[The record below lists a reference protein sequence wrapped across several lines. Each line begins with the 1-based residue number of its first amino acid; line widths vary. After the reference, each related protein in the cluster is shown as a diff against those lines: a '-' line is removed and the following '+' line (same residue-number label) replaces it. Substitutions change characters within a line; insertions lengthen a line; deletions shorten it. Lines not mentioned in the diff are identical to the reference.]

1 WRYRVAWSPVTVAS
15 GVLSGAW
22 LVVVPAGFADDAWV
36 SECVAGLARCGAWPV
51 VLELAADESGREA
64 VAGRLRPLVAGEPDG
79 FAGVV
84 SLLGLASNRHE
95 VFGSVPVSVALTLGL
110 VQALG

>member
-1 WRYRVAWSPVTVAS
+1 M
-15 GVLSGAW
+15 
-22 LVVVPAGFADDAWV
+22 
-36 SECVAGLARCGAWPV
+36 

-64 VAGRLRPLVAGEPDG
+64 VAGRLRSVVAGEPDG

-84 SLLGLASNRHE
+84 SLLGLASGRDG
-95 VFGSVPVSVALTLGL
+95 VCGSVPVSVALTLGL